1 VTASIAGLRRSL
13 LGEVFA
19 CQAAGVCNGAEIDQ
33 VAKLLG
39 SLQSP
44 NNFGRSDERNVSM
57 QAAATL
63 KSSHA
68 VAVQLIGSLVFGN
81 AFPDIGN

>member
-1 VTASIAGLRRSL
+1 VTAPIARLGCPL

-19 CQAAGVCNGAEIDQ
+19 CQATGVRNSAKIDQ
-33 VAKLLG
+33 VAKLFG
-39 SLQSP
+39 GFQSP
-44 NNFGRSDERNVSM
+44 NYFGRPNERNVSM